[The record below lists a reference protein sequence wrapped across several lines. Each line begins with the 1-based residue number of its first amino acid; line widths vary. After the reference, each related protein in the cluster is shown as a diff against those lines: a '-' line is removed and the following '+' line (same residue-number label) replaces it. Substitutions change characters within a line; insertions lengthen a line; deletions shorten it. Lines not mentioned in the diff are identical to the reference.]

1 MSIEVVFFILC
12 VAVLFATSI
21 SILVT
26 TLTTGSP
33 PTPSSPSLRR
43 EIIAMIA
50 AADAGDGVFYEL
62 GSGWGGLARAM
73 ARANPD
79 RTVIGLERGFIP
91 WAVAAGGNRLCGPGN
106 LRFRRADFC
115 RTALEDAAL
124 EDAALAVCYLSG
136 DTLCHAAPIL
146 EQRLPTG
153 CAVISAT
160 FAWPGRKPVA
170 ARTAGDLYNSP
181 VYLYRIGPSA
191 GR

>member
-91 WAVAAGGNRLCGPGN
+91 WAVAAGGNRLYGPGN

-115 RTALEDAAL
+115 RRALEDAAL

-136 DTLCHAAPIL
+136 DTLRRAAPIL
-146 EQRLPTG
+146 EQCLPTG

-160 FAWPGRKPVA
+160 FAWPGRKPVV

>member
-1 MSIEVVFFILC
+1 MSFEVVFFILC

-21 SILVT
+21 SILIT

-43 EIIAMIA
+43 EIIAMTA

-62 GSGWGGLARAM
+62 GSGWGGLARAV

-79 RTVIGLERGFIP
+79 RTVIGLERSFIP
-91 WAVAAGGNRLCGPGN
+91 WAVAAGSNRLFGPGN
-106 LRFRRADFC
+106 LQFRHTDFS
-115 RTALEDAAL
+115 RMDLA
-124 EDAALAVCYLSG
+124 DAALAVCYLSG
-136 DTLCHAAPIL
+136 DTLRHAAPVL

-170 ARTAGDLYNSP
+170 VRTAGDLFNSP
-181 VYLYRIGPSA
+181 VYLYRVGPSA
-191 GR
+191 GQ

>member
-43 EIIAMIA
+43 KIVAMIA
-50 AADAGDGVFYEL
+50 GADAGDGVFYEL
-62 GSGWGGLARAM
+62 GSGWGGLAKAV

-79 RTVIGLERGFIP
+79 RTVIGLERSFIP
-91 WAVAAGGNRLCGPGN
+91 WAVAAGGNRLFGPGN
-106 LRFRRADFC
+106 LHFRRADIS
-115 RTALEDAAL
+115 RTDLA
-124 EDAALAVCYLSG
+124 DAALAVCYLSG
-136 DTLCHAAPIL
+136 DTLRHAAPAL
-146 EQRLPTG
+146 EQHLPSG

-160 FAWPGRKPVA
+160 FAWPGRKPAVT
-170 ARTAGDLYNSP
+170 ARAGDLFNSP
-181 VYLYRIGPSA
+181 VYLYRMGPSA